1 MHLHTPTAP
10 SPLRPLP
17 SPSTLVS
24 LVLFY
29 PPQPVFPA
37 AARGIAAKC
46 SSLPAS
52 YPSSGFSRATAS
64 GPSAPAS
71 STAPALTCPP
81 SRPSHLHLPIASP
94 VLLPVHCALSA
105 WKAMMCWN
113 DLLSCP
119 PAPGWELLG
128 HWAGL
133 YPILH
138 PWPPDPH
145 FSTSLRLCVSSE
157 GWNDSSLLV
166 NQALRRGSLRHRG
179 LAQIHGNPRGLEIQP
194 RSVACPP
201 MQRWS

>member
-17 SPSTLVS
+17 SPSTLIS
-24 LVLFY
+24 LVL
-29 PPQPVFPA
+29 
-37 AARGIAAKC
+37 
-46 SSLPAS
+46 LPATS
-52 YPSSGFSRATAS
+52 PSSPRQPEASLRNAAHSLLHTLPPVSQERTS

-71 STAPALTCPP
+71 STAPALTCAP
-81 SRPSHLHLPIASP
+81 SRPSHRPLPTASP
-94 VLLPVHCALSA
+94 VLPPVHCALSA
-105 WKAMMCWN
+105 WKATMCWN

-145 FSTSLRLCVSSE
+145 LGTSLRLCV
-157 GWNDSSLLV
+157 L
-166 NQALRRGSLRHRG
+166 
-179 LAQIHGNPRGLEIQP
+179 
-194 RSVACPP
+194 
-201 MQRWS
+201 